1 MSGGVSVGLVVNP
14 VAGLGGAAGLK
25 GSDGAEVQRAAL
37 ARGATPRAGE
47 RAARA
52 VRALLSRRPGTRLVT
67 APGPMG
73 EHSARA
79 AGAPHD
85 LVRSSRSAEPGPSGA
100 TSARDTREAVLAM
113 AGVDLLLF
121 AGGDGTARD
130 VLDAVRELRER
141 GDRVPPVLGIPAG
154 VKVYSGCFAVS
165 PAAAGLLA
173 AAYVS
178 GASAA
183 SGASGGSGTS
193 GISGMSG
200 REPGRAALA
209 EAEVVDLD
217 EDRYRQGL
225 VSPVLYGA
233 LPVPAAP
240 AALSGRKAG
249 SSGTAPG
256 TVEGIAREV
265 VSRMRPGVRHVL
277 GPGATTRAVGR
288 ELGLATTLL
297 GVDVVERDE
306 RDGAGGRLVAA
317 DVSEAELSGL
327 VGGRETVLVLSVI
340 GGQGFV
346 LGRGNQQ
353 GSPRVLRTVLGD
365 APGDAAGARTG
376 RLLVLATQ
384 QKLAALGGRPLLAD
398 SGDEDLDRMLA
409 GHVQVITGYHESTI
423 YRLSAASEES
433 NR

>member
-1 MSGGVSVGLVVNP
+1 MSAGVSVGLVVNP

-47 RAARA
+47 RAERA
-52 VRALLSRRPGTRLVT
+52 VRALLARRPGTRLVT

-85 LVRSSRSAEPGPSGA
+85 LVRSTAGPHAAGTPADSLGSGA
-100 TSARDTREAVLAM
+100 GAPTTARDTREAVLAM

-141 GDRVPPVLGIPAG
+141 GERVPPVLGIPAG

-165 PAAAGLLA
+165 PAAAGFLA
-173 AAYVS
+173 AAYL
-178 GASAA
+178 
-183 SGASGGSGTS
+183 SGASGVSG
-193 GISGMSG
+193 
-200 REPGRAALA
+200 PALA

-233 LPVPAAP
+233 VLVPAAP

-297 GVDVVERDE
+297 GVDVVERVGRVE
-306 RDGAGGRLVAA
+306 RDGHGERDGGGRLVAA
-317 DVSEAELSGL
+317 DVSEEELSAL
-327 VGGRETVLVLSVI
+327 VAGRDTVLVLSVI

-353 GSPRVLRTVLGD
+353 VSPRVLRAVLGD
-365 APGDAAGARTG
+365 TPGARADG

-409 GHVQVITGYHESTI
+409 GHVQVITGHHESTI
-423 YRLSAASEES
+423 YRISAASEEL
-433 NR
+433 NG

>member
-1 MSGGVSVGLVVNP
+1 
-14 VAGLGGAAGLK
+14 
-25 GSDGAEVQRAAL
+25 
-37 ARGATPRAGE
+37 
-47 RAARA
+47 
-52 VRALLSRRPGTRLVT
+52 SRRPGTRLVT

-85 LVRSSRSAEPGPSGA
+85 PVRSSRSAEPGPSGA

-178 GASAA
+178 GASAG
-183 SGASGGSGTS
+183 SGASGISGT
-193 GISGMSG
+193 SG

-297 GVDVVERDE
+297 GVDVVERD
-306 RDGAGGRLVAA
+306 GAGGRLVAA

-353 GSPRVLRTVLGD
+353 VSPRVLRAVLGD

-433 NR
+433 NE